1 MTIEQSL
8 LDNKV
13 KYILRSYPR
22 GHAATVPIVYSCDHP
37 TRTVNVDLTGDC
49 FLCSCEAWL
58 PLSVGKITDFERL
71 EDIWLNPT
79 AKELQQDIADKKF
92 TYCAVEHCGI
102 VGKDI
107 LLDRYHVSINID
119 ESCNLACPSC
129 RKEQINHL
137 SGAVFAE
144 KQTYINHFVRLIN
157 NFDLP
162 LHLTMSGNGDPLASA
177 SMRPLVLNWIPKDNQ
192 TIKLFTNGL
201 LMKKLLPN
209 STIFPNIK
217 EYQLSVDAGSK
228 AVYEVVRRPGK
239 FSVLQD
245 NLQWLSRNRL
255 PDTQVSLLLCV
266 SASNAHDIV
275 NFANMCD
282 QYGFIGGITK
292 LDNWYTF
299 DNFSDHD
306 VIGNLYHPLRNDA
319 LAQLRTV
326 SKMSHI
332 TINPFLQ
339 KFI

>member
-22 GHAATVPIVYSCDHP
+22 GSNAKAITYSCDHP
-37 TRTVNVDLTGDC
+37 SRTINVDLTGDC

-58 PLSVGKITDFERL
+58 PLSVGKITDFDRL
-71 EDIWLNPT
+71 EDVWNNTT

-102 VGKDI
+102 VDKDI
-107 LLDRYHVSINID
+107 LLDRYYVSINID

-137 SGAVFAE
+137 SGSIFEE
-144 KQTYINHFVRLIN
+144 KQRYIDHFVKLIN
-157 NFDLP
+157 CFDQP

-177 SMRPLVLNWIPKDNQ
+177 SMRPLVLNWVPKANQ

-201 LMKKLLPN
+201 LMKKLLPD
-209 STIFPNIK
+209 SSIFSNIS
-217 EYQLSVDAGSK
+217 EFQISVDAGS
-228 AVYEVVRRPGK
+228 ATVYEVVRRPGK

-266 SASNAHDIV
+266 SANNAADIV
-275 NFANMCD
+275 NFADMCNKF
-282 QYGFIGGITK
+282 GFIGSVTK

-299 DNFSDHD
+299 DNFADYD
-306 VIGNLYHPLRNDA
+306 VVGNLDHPLRNTA
-319 LAQLRTV
+319 LEQLRIV
-326 SKMSHI
+326 NKMSHI

-339 KFI
+339 KFL

>member
-22 GHAATVPIVYSCDHP
+22 GSQANAISYSCDHP
-37 TRTVNVDLTGDC
+37 KRTVNVDLTGDC

-58 PLSVGKITDFERL
+58 PLSVGKITDFAHL
-71 EDIWLNPT
+71 EDIWNNVT

-102 VGKDI
+102 VDKDI
-107 LLDRYHVSINID
+107 VLDQYQVSINID

-137 SGAVFAE
+137 SGDIFEE
-144 KQTYINHFVRLIN
+144 KQRYINHFVQLIN
-157 NFDLP
+157 NFDKP

-177 SMRPLVLNWIPKDNQ
+177 SMRPLVLNWVPKTNQ

-201 LMKKLLPN
+201 LMKKLLPD

-217 EYQLSVDAGSK
+217 EYQLSVDAGS
-228 AVYEVVRRPGK
+228 ASVYEVVRRPGK
-239 FSVLQD
+239 FSVLQE
-245 NLQWLSRNRL
+245 NLQWLADNRL
-255 PDTQVSLLLCV
+255 PGTQVSLLFCV
-266 SASNAHDIV
+266 SANNANDIV
-275 NFANMCD
+275 NFANMCS
-282 QYGFIGGITK
+282 QFGFIGGITK

-299 DNFSDHD
+299 DNFSDYD
-306 VIGNLYHPLRNDA
+306 VIGNADHPLRNTA
-319 LAQLRTV
+319 LKQLRV
-326 SKMSHI
+326 VNKMSHI
-332 TINPFLQ
+332 SINPFLQ
-339 KFI
+339 KFL